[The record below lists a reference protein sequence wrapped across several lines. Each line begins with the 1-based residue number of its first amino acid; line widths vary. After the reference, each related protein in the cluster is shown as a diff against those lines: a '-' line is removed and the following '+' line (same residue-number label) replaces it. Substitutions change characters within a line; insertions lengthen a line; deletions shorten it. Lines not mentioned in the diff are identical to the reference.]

1 MPPFVL
7 RLSAAVPVLLLS
19 AALVLAS
26 GVPLKAVEPLSPP
39 APGYSDMPGVSDRVE
54 RLLEH
59 INRERRLRGLPRL
72 RLREGLHDL
81 ARTHSR
87 RMAERG
93 QLIHTGGLGD
103 RVCCWRA
110 VAENVGYA
118 PTVRDMHRV
127 FMSSPAHRRNLLRPG
142 YRHIGLGVVRSRGYV
157 WVTEVFRRPR

>member
-1 MPPFVL
+1 MRPLVL
-7 RLSAAVPVLLLS
+7 RLSAAVPMALLS

-26 GVPLKAVEPLSPP
+26 GVPLKAAEPLGPPP
-39 APGYSDMPGVSDRVE
+39 AGYSATPGVSNRVE
-54 RLLEH
+54 RLLDH
-59 INRERRLRGLPRL
+59 INRERRQRGLPRL

-81 ARTHSR
+81 ARAHSR
-87 RMAERG
+87 RMAQRG
-93 QLIHTGGLGD
+93 QLLHTYGLGD

-127 FMSSPAHRRNLLRPG
+127 FMNSPAHRRNVLGPG